1 MKSLQSQPSQRLD
14 ITDVDQAEDIYED
27 LPDMVKE
34 WEDIDE
40 GHDDRWYCDYDLH
53 KFGEKGNEGENGQ
66 EESKTK
72 RSQVEEDKWL

>member
-34 WEDIDE
+34 
-40 GHDDRWYCDYDLH
+40 
-53 KFGEKGNEGENGQ
+53 
-66 EESKTK
+66 
-72 RSQVEEDKWL
+72 